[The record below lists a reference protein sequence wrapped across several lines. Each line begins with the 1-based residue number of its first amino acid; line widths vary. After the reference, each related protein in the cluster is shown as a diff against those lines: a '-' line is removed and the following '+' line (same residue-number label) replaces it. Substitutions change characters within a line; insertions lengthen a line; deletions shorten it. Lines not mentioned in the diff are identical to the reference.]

1 MINLYVGNVYTIIL
15 FINNQK
21 IKKWSLA
28 NFVSVTLANL
38 AAEFYIF
45 KFKLEFNFNLRN
57 WFFLKLHIML
67 EPKKNEIR
75 ATIFS
80 LKYFSRFYGSWI
92 WYWNNCMSY
101 TLLLET
107 LKMAKFASISQSVA
121 PIYVSPESSGKR
133 EFLPKL
139 NHNFTW
145 Y

>member
-67 EPKKNEIR
+67 EPKKRNPR
-75 ATIFS
+75 NYIFFKIFLRLLRFMNLV
-80 LKYFSRFYGSWI
+80 LK
-92 WYWNNCMSY
+92 
-101 TLLLET
+101 
-107 LKMAKFASISQSVA
+107 
-121 PIYVSPESSGKR
+121 
-133 EFLPKL
+133 
-139 NHNFTW
+139 
-145 Y
+145 